1 MVNILLNRIKE
12 LENKLAQIEKNNN
25 KAREEILELFKEC
38 KIDKSKKDKFK
49 NRLKKTIFKLQIP
62 KNEYFFDGIVLKYNS
77 FAEILKTMDHGYL
90 VIIEAD
96 FKKEIKQFVLGY
108 LINKISPFFTLDK
121 DLIIGF
127 LNEEQLKKLKKI
139 KDISYFNPET
149 NEFSDVEIYKIFF
162 ENDTFTLF
170 DIEKAKKIFKEYR
183 KRPSYKNKHFIEY
196 SLSKN
201 KITDFEEDKLNR
213 QKEKYAYI
221 YDETYPNLEYKL
233 KKEIKNIPFVLA
245 VLERIDKEL
254 DEIKNSKGI
263 INIVNRMLNYVELN
277 LPERG
282 IIDEIKILREKL
294 KD

>member
-1 MVNILLNRIKE
+1 MVNILLNKIKE
-12 LENKLAQIEKNNN
+12 LEKQLAQIEKNNN
-25 KAREEILELFKEC
+25 EAREEILELFKEC
-38 KIDKSKKDKFK
+38 KVDKNKKDKFK
-49 NRLKKTIFKLQIP
+49 NRLKKTIFKLHISQ
-62 KNEYFFDGIVLKYNS
+62 NEYFFEGNALKYNS
-77 FAEILKTMDHGYL
+77 FAEILKTMNNGYL

-127 LNEEQLKKLKKI
+127 LNEEQLNKLKKI

-149 NEFSDVEIYKIFF
+149 NEFTDVEIYKIFF

-170 DIEKAKKIFKEYR
+170 DIEKAKKIFREYR

-263 INIVNRMLNYVELN
+263 INIVNRMLNYIELN

>member
-1 MVNILLNRIKE
+1 MVNILLNKIKE

-25 KAREEILELFKEC
+25 EAKEEILELFKEC

-62 KNEYFFDGIVLKYNS
+62 KNEYFFDGIALKYNS
-77 FAEILKTMDHGYL
+77 FIEILKTMDHGYL

-127 LNEEQLKKLKKI
+127 LNEEQLNKLKKI

-170 DIEKAKKIFKEYR
+170 DIEKAKKIFREYR

-201 KITDFEEDKLNR
+201 KITDFEKDKLNK

-233 KKEIKNIPFVLA
+233 KKEIKNIPFVLV

-263 INIVNRMLNYVELN
+263 INIVNRMLNYIELN
-277 LPERG
+277 LPERNV
-282 IIDEIKILREKL
+282 IDEIKILREKL